1 MDSPLDLVVA
11 ILQPTLLV
19 PLTLLP
25 IINPI
30 GNAPIFMSISHGN
43 DALAR
48 QMSRQVAFNAW
59 IILML
64 SMLVGTYVLQMFGI
78 SLEIVRLAGGMLVAA
93 TGWRLLHTEDEDA
106 VRTAVADQTGEIS
119 RREIAKRSFFPMSF
133 PLTAGPGAIAA
144 SIALGTTRH
153 PSASSYLLGGVVA
166 ALGTALTAA
175 IVYLCYRYATNLLAR
190 LGEIGTLVM
199 MRFVAFILMCIGLQ
213 MMWTGWA
220 DLNAI
225 AR

>member
-1 MDSPLDLVVA
+1 MDKPLDLVLA

-48 QMSRQVAFNAW
+48 HMARQVAFNAW

-93 TGWRLLHTEDEDA
+93 TGWQAHS
-106 VRTAVADQTGEIS
+106 VRGALAGSLKRKGHAIISEKVDGE
-119 RREIAKRSFFPMSF
+119 RRYRIG
-133 PLTAGPGAIAA
+133 AG
-144 SIALGTTRH
+144 R
-153 PSASSYLLGGVVA
+153 
-166 ALGTALTAA
+166 
-175 IVYLCYRYATNLLAR
+175 
-190 LGEIGTLVM
+190 
-199 MRFVAFILMCIGLQ
+199 
-213 MMWTGWA
+213 
-220 DLNAI
+220 
-225 AR
+225 